1 MIAPANFNHRARS
14 LDSLYELDLLAR
26 GGTLTLLALWSV
38 LLIRDHW
45 AALSA
50 RVAVAMNV
58 AIACHVMADA
68 HGRLVDGSVELIL
81 LRLGQAT
88 APGWFWLFARVWF
101 NDERK
106 ISWRSVALIA
116 SLVAMEIVHLWA
128 RITRP
133 PFMPLVDYAMR
144 VAWIS
149 FAMAGLWV
157 AWRGRNDDLVESRR
171 RLRFWFVLAIGG
183 YIALIAAFGLIVND
197 WGGPNRGF
205 TIINLGVPVLTG
217 ILCAIMF
224 GIRRDD
230 LFVATEAAAPPGTP
244 VDDVAQDAL
253 ALRLQI
259 HMQSERPY
267 RDETMT
273 IAKLAGQLGEQEYR
287 LRRLINGRLGHRNFA
302 AFLNG
307 YRLDEVKAAL
317 ADAEQREVPILTM
330 ALDAGFGSLG
340 PFNRAFREAEG
351 MTPTVY
357 RATHAA

>member
-1 MIAPANFNHRARS
+1 
-14 LDSLYELDLLAR
+14 LDRLYELDLLAR
-26 GGTLTLLALWSV
+26 GGTLTLLALWSF

-45 AALSA
+45 SAPAA
-50 RVAVAMNV
+50 RFAVLMNV
-58 AIACHVMADA
+58 TVACHLISDI
-68 HGRLVDGSVELIL
+68 HPFLYDGSVSLFVW
-81 LRLGQAT
+81 RLGQSA
-88 APGWFWLFARVWF
+88 APGCFWLFARAWF

-106 ISWRSVALIA
+106 VGWPSWMLIIGTMALQIVHIYVVTHRSESRFLIDVALRA
-116 SLVAMEIVHLWA
+116 VWV
-128 RITRP
+128 
-133 PFMPLVDYAMR
+133 
-144 VAWIS
+144 S
-149 FAMAGLWV
+149 FALAGLWV
-157 AWRGRNDDLVESRR
+157 AWKGRADDMVESRR

-183 YIALIAAFGLIVND
+183 FVLLVSVMGLITND
-197 WGGPNRGF
+197 LPSPNFGF
-205 TIINLGVPVLTG
+205 VSVNLGIPILTTA
-217 ILCAIMF
+217 LCAAMF

-230 LFVATEAAAPPGTP
+230 LFVATEPATPPEPP
-244 VDDVAQDAL
+244 VDDEAQDRL
-253 ALRLQI
+253 ALRLQT

-317 ADAEQREVPILTM
+317 ADAEQREVPILTI

-351 MTPTVY
+351 MTPTAY
-357 RATHAA
+357 RAREAQGSISIN